1 MPIFRRQA
9 DRRDGLLHVLISCLW
24 ICLLLAVNGILV
36 AMIHSQMDLTE
47 GIWVRYPRLSQA
59 AVFTTPLLLLVAELW
74 LFDLLVDIASRRR
87 TADDRDAG

>member
-59 AVFTTPLLLLVAELW
+59 AGFTTPLLLLVAELW